1 MVCHFGTTYTI
12 ITYKLNNNQPEVK
25 MEILNFQGHKIREV
39 SNIDHH
45 PFFKCMCGL
54 FKSWLTSAN
63 MFVLEHFCKPRK
75 NHSITSYRFCNEYS
89 SYHILSRCSA
99 KAALILHDEY
109 SAVELS
115 L

>member
-45 PFFKCMCGL
+45 PFF
-54 FKSWLTSAN
+54 
-63 MFVLEHFCKPRK
+63 
-75 NHSITSYRFCNEYS
+75 
-89 SYHILSRCSA
+89 
-99 KAALILHDEY
+99 
-109 SAVELS
+109 
-115 L
+115 